1 MRRPCQWRAVAEWW
15 RNGVIYQI
23 YPRSFADASGDGIGD
38 LAGIISRL
46 DHLRGGPA
54 ALGVDAIW
62 LSPIYPSPLA
72 DFGYD
77 VSDYLDV
84 DPVFGD
90 LETFDRLVAES
101 HRRGLRVLLDLVPCH
116 TSVEHPWFVASRASR
131 SNDHRDW
138 YHWANPAPDGG
149 PPNNWL
155 SVFGGTA
162 WELDERT
169 GQYYLHSFYP
179 EQPDLNWR
187 SSAVASAFGDVL
199 RFWRAR
205 GVDGFRIDAID
216 RAVKDPLLRDNPPA
230 AGVFVP
236 RLPERMAY
244 ELRLWNKD
252 RPEVIDVVRSLR
264 RAAESAGEGEPLLI
278 GESYLPVERMARYLG
293 ERPRDALDLVFDF
306 DFLFAGWDAPRLR
319 ASLES
324 AEALLPAH
332 AWPCRVLSSHD
343 VSRHATR
350 FGPQATRAAAV
361 LLLAA
366 RGTPVLYMGEE
377 IGMTDAGAPDMG
389 GLDRSGRD
397 ASRSPMHWDASPG
410 GGFST
415 AAPWLPLGD
424 VAVRNV
430 ADQAR
435 DPRSTLALYRSLVA
449 LRHESGAIGLGSQR
463 AIDLPADA
471 SVVALV
477 REHHGER
484 AVVAVNCGDVDVEVD
499 LVGAARGR
507 LPRAGSL
514 RLASD
519 ADRQRGEPIDL
530 GRVVLGGQEA
540 LIVEVGTGLR

>member
-1 MRRPCQWRAVAEWW
+1 MRRPCRSSAVAEWW

-38 LAGIISRL
+38 LAGIIDRL
-46 DHLRGGPA
+46 GHLRGAPGS
-54 ALGVDAIW
+54 LGVDAIW

-77 VSDYLDV
+77 VSDYLDI

-90 LETFDRLVAES
+90 LETFDRLVTES
-101 HRRGLRVLLDLVPCH
+101 HRRGLRVLLDVVPCH
-116 TSVEHPWFVASRASR
+116 TSVEHPWFVASRGSR
-131 SNDHRDW
+131 SNEHRDW
-138 YHWANPAPDGG
+138 YHWADPAPDGG

-155 SVFGGTA
+155 SVFGGPA

-187 SSAVASAFGDVL
+187 NPAVVSAFGDIL

-205 GVDGFRIDAID
+205 GVDGFRVDAID

-236 RLPERMAY
+236 RLPERMQH

-252 RPEVIDVVRSLR
+252 RPEAIDVVRSLR
-264 RAAESAGEGEPLLI
+264 RAAESAGDGEPLLI
-278 GESYLPVERMARYLG
+278 GESYLPVERMGRYLG
-293 ERPRDALDLVFDF
+293 EHPGDAFDLVFDF

-350 FGPQATRAAAV
+350 FGQEASAAAAV
-361 LLLAA
+361 LLLTA

-377 IGMTDAGAPDMG
+377 IGMPDVGAPDLG

-410 GGFST
+410 GGFS
-415 AAPWLPLGD
+415 AATPWLPLGD
-424 VAVRNV
+424 VTARNV

-435 DPRSTLALYRSLVA
+435 DARSTLALYRSLVA
-449 LRHESGAIGLGSQR
+449 LRHDSAAIGVGSQR
-463 AIDLPADA
+463 AIDLPADTP
-471 SVVALV
+471 VVAFV

-484 AVVAVNCGDVDVEVD
+484 MAVAVNCGDANIEVD
-499 LVGAARGR
+499 FVAAARGR
-507 LPRAGSL
+507 LPRSGSL

-519 ADRQRGEPIDL
+519 PDRRRGEPIALD
-530 GRVVLGGQEA
+530 GVVLGGNQA
-540 LIVEVGTGLR
+540 LVVELGTDRR